1 LNKTMRY
8 TGAAL
13 LLLCLMGGP
22 ARAQTQV
29 VDETQ
34 TVREKQ
40 SSLPKAVNF
49 DRLFEAGK
57 MTREEFDVWKR
68 NRQIKLNQR
77 LTEIEALEGAVDPA
91 TYLVG
96 PGDIF
101 SFNVWGA
108 MEHQLPLQVSPEG
121 KLLLPSVG
129 ELHVAGLTLEQARI
143 NVIDK
148 AQPVYAG
155 SEITL
160 TLEAL
165 RFFRVH
171 VVGEVQFPGTY
182 IARAVDRISELIT
195 LAGGMTERAWKGG
208 VEIRHTDSTKNVFNL
223 NAFELTGDLGHD
235 RFVTGGDVIFVPPIG
250 LNAELVKVEADQES
264 SGSYRILEGETLLTF
279 LQRIRA
285 LKRNSDLSKILVIRQ
300 GEEAERFITP
310 FQPGAAYNLDFPLE
324 TGDRIILPSQYVYVK
339 GSVRMPG
346 AYPYVFN
353 LTAKEYAGMA
363 GGDFR
368 SGKITGVKVYH
379 SRTGKS
385 ESGADA
391 LVEPGDVVHLHLN
404 WDQRFGNYLRIVTA
418 ATSLILAAKSAGL
431 FGEN

>member
-1 LNKTMRY
+1 MRLKKLIISLMLLV
-8 TGAAL
+8 AAGS
-13 LLLCLMGGP
+13 CI
-22 ARAQTQV
+22 AQLI
-29 VDETQ
+29 DETQ

-40 SSLPKAVNF
+40 SSLPKAVDF
-49 DRLFEAGK
+49 SKLFEADK
-57 MTREEFDVWKR
+57 MTGDEFNAWQR
-68 NRQIKLNQR
+68 NRQIKLRER
-77 LTEIEALEGAVDPA
+77 LGEVEALEGAVDA
-91 TYLVG
+91 NKYIVG

-101 SFNVWGA
+101 SFNIWGA
-108 MEHQLPLQVSPEG
+108 LEHQLPLQVSPEG
-121 KLLLPSVG
+121 KLLIPSVG
-129 ELHVAGLTLEQARI
+129 EINVAGLTLTKAR
-143 NVIDK
+143 NKVLDM

-155 SEITL
+155 SKL
-160 TLEAL
+160 SLSLEAL

-182 IARAVDRISELIT
+182 IARAVDRISEMIT
-195 LAGGMTERAWKGG
+195 LAGGITERAWKGG
-208 VEIRHTDSTKNVFNL
+208 IEIRHTDSTKSIFNL
-223 NAFELTGDLGHD
+223 NAFELTGNLNTDS
-235 RFVTGGDVIFVPPIG
+235 FVTGGDIIFIPPIG

-300 GEEAERFITP
+300 TEGTDVYLYP
-310 FQPGAAYNLDFPLE
+310 FQIGDTYDLKFILE
-324 TGDRIILPSQYVYVK
+324 TNDRIILPSQYVYVK
-339 GSVRMPG
+339 GSVRQPG

-368 SGKITGVKVYH
+368 SGNITGVKVYH
-379 SRTGKS
+379 SRTGKT
-385 ESGADA
+385 ESGADVM
-391 LVEPGDVVHLHLN
+391 VEPGDIVHLHLN

-431 FGEN
+431 FDK